1 MICEKCG
8 KNNPDVAAFCR
19 FCGNPLQNA
28 AGAAAYGANL
38 GEAHTDSSRNAP
50 ASNYYPAANSS
61 RNAPVSEYDP
71 AANSSRNA
79 PVSEYDPAANYGERR
94 VSAAHARLMNM
105 ENKRAAAGNPRGY
118 AGGNPNGYNSYG
130 GGPQAGNP
138 NGYNSYGGGPQAGNP
153 NGYSSYGGG
162 PQAGNPNGYN
172 TYGGGP
178 QAGNPNGYNTYGGGQ
193 NAGNPNTRGPYRG
206 SPNAM
211 GPNGRNPYDGSAAGV
226 RKSLAPSKWLFLLIG
241 EAVAAFI
248 IFVVVITLFSGNGTA
263 DATAER
269 YFISLVN
276 GNYKNAFS
284 CMDLEEDDFINN
296 KELEFAMSSYDFSRV
311 DNYKLEK
318 ANVNY
323 EYSNAY
329 RNNDDE
335 LGKTCVILF
344 RNKGD
349 SYDSRFDINMVKSG
363 KSGKWYVSSGDLITE
378 NFGIMIPVGASLKI
392 DEINVPDK
400 YAKVQKD
407 EYSGAE
413 YLVYT
418 IPRIFRGQHYISVI
432 RDGFQEYRNMYFVD
446 GRDYHCDM
454 TDQMLSRETMEKINA
469 LAVTNMQKIYQAALN
484 KQGFETIADLFT
496 SDPEKLGDIESEYN
510 DLVARMNSEDDWVS
524 SLDIQEI
531 TAESDAENPSSN
543 LSFSCSGNCHKKN
556 YSGEIEDQTGEAD
569 CNMSFNFKLEN
580 ENWVQTNL
588 GCRYIYF

>member
-71 AANSSRNA
+71 AAYSSRNA

-138 NGYNSYGGGPQAGNP
+138 NGYN
-153 NGYSSYGGG
+153 
-162 PQAGNPNGYN
+162 
-172 TYGGGP
+172 TYGGG
-178 QAGNPNGYNTYGGGQ
+178 QNAGNPNGYNTYGGGQ

-407 EYSGAE
+407 EYSGTE

-496 SDPEKLGDIESEYN
+496 SDPEKLGDIESEYH
-510 DLVARMNSEDDWVS
+510 DLVSRMNSEDYWVS

-531 TAESDAENPSSN
+531 TAESDAEDPSSN

>member
-50 ASNYYPAANSS
+50 VSNYYPAPNSS

-71 AANSSRNA
+71 AAYSSRNA

-118 AGGNPNGYNSYG
+118 AGGNPNGYNS
-130 GGPQAGNP
+130 
-138 NGYNSYGGGPQAGNP
+138 
-153 NGYSSYGGG
+153 
-162 PQAGNPNGYN
+162 
-172 TYGGGP
+172 YGGGP

-407 EYSGAE
+407 EYSGTE

-510 DLVARMNSEDDWVS
+510 DLVSRMNSEDYWVS

-543 LSFSCSGNCHKKN
+543 LTFSCSGNCHRKN

>member
-50 ASNYYPAANSS
+50 VSNYYPA
-61 RNAPVSEYDP
+61 P
-71 AANSSRNA
+71 NSSRNA

-118 AGGNPNGYNSYG
+118 AGGNPNGYNS
-130 GGPQAGNP
+130 
-138 NGYNSYGGGPQAGNP
+138 
-153 NGYSSYGGG
+153 
-162 PQAGNPNGYN
+162 
-172 TYGGGP
+172 YGGGP

-407 EYSGAE
+407 EYSGTE

-510 DLVARMNSEDDWVS
+510 DLVSRMNSEDYWVS

-543 LSFSCSGNCHKKN
+543 LSFSCSGNCHRKN

>member
-71 AANSSRNA
+71 AAYSSRNA

-130 GGPQAGNP
+130 GGQN
-138 NGYNSYGGGPQAGNP
+138 
-153 NGYSSYGGG
+153 
-162 PQAGNPNGYN
+162 
-172 TYGGGP
+172 
-178 QAGNPNGYNTYGGGQ
+178 AGNPNGYNTYGGGQ

-206 SPNAM
+206 RPNAM
-211 GPNGRNPYDGSAAGV
+211 GPNGRNPYDGSAAGA

-469 LAVTNMQKIYQAALN
+469 LAVTNMQIIYQAALN

-510 DLVARMNSEDDWVS
+510 DLVSRMNSEDYWVS

-543 LSFSCSGNCHKKN
+543 LTFSCSGNCHRKN

>member
-61 RNAPVSEYDP
+61 RNAPVSNYYP
-71 AANSSRNA
+71 APNSSRNA
-79 PVSEYDPAANYGERR
+79 PVSEYDPAAYSSRNASVSEYDPAANYGERR

-118 AGGNPNGYNSYG
+118 AGGNPNGYNTYG
-130 GGPQAGNP
+130 GGQN
-138 NGYNSYGGGPQAGNP
+138 
-153 NGYSSYGGG
+153 
-162 PQAGNPNGYN
+162 AGNPNGYN
-172 TYGGGP
+172 TYR
-178 QAGNPNGYNTYGGGQ
+178 GGQ

-206 SPNAM
+206 RPNAM
-211 GPNGRNPYDGSAAGV
+211 GPNGRNPYDGSAAGA
-226 RKSLAPSKWLFLLIG
+226 RKSLASSKWLFLLIG

-284 CMDLEEDDFINN
+284 CMDLEEDDFINY

-378 NFGIMIPVGASLKI
+378 NFGIVIPVGASLKI

-418 IPRIFRGQHYISVI
+418 IPRIFRGQHYISVT

-510 DLVARMNSEDDWVS
+510 DLVSRMNSEDYWVS

-543 LSFSCSGNCHKKN
+543 LTFSCSGNCHRKN

>member
-71 AANSSRNA
+71 AAYSSRNA

-138 NGYNSYGGGPQAGNP
+138 NGY
-153 NGYSSYGGG
+153 SS
-162 PQAGNPNGYN
+162 
-172 TYGGGP
+172 YGGGP

-284 CMDLEEDDFINN
+284 CMDLEEDDFINY

-378 NFGIMIPVGASLKI
+378 NFGIVIPVGASLKI

-510 DLVARMNSEDDWVS
+510 DLVSRMNSEDYWVS

-531 TAESDAENPSSN
+531 TAESDAEDPSSN
-543 LSFSCSGNCHKKN
+543 LSFSCSGNCHRKN

-569 CNMSFNFKLEN
+569 CNMSFNFKLAN

>member
-71 AANSSRNA
+71 AAYSSRNA

-138 NGYNSYGGGPQAGNP
+138 NGYN
-153 NGYSSYGGG
+153 
-162 PQAGNPNGYN
+162 
-172 TYGGGP
+172 TYGGG
-178 QAGNPNGYNTYGGGQ
+178 QNAGNPNGYNTYGGGQ

-211 GPNGRNPYDGSAAGV
+211 GPNGRNPYDGSAAGA
-226 RKSLAPSKWLFLLIG
+226 RKSLASSKWLFLLIG

-378 NFGIMIPVGASLKI
+378 NFGIVIPVGASLKI

-407 EYSGAE
+407 EYSGTE

-469 LAVTNMQKIYQAALN
+469 LAVTNMQIIYQAALN

-510 DLVARMNSEDDWVS
+510 DLVSRMNSEDYWVS

>member
-61 RNAPVSEYDP
+61 RNAPVSNYYP
-71 AANSSRNA
+71 APNSSRNA

-118 AGGNPNGYNSYG
+118 AGGNPNGYNTYG
-130 GGPQAGNP
+130 GGQN
-138 NGYNSYGGGPQAGNP
+138 AGNP
-153 NGYSSYGGG
+153 NGYSS
-162 PQAGNPNGYN
+162 
-172 TYGGGP
+172 
-178 QAGNPNGYNTYGGGQ
+178 YGGGQ

-378 NFGIMIPVGASLKI
+378 NFGIVIPVGASLKI

-469 LAVTNMQKIYQAALN
+469 LAVTNMQTIYQAALN

-510 DLVARMNSEDDWVS
+510 DLVSRMNSEDYWVS

-543 LSFSCSGNCHKKN
+543 LTFSCSGNCHRKN

>member
-61 RNAPVSEYDP
+61 RNAPVSNYYP
-71 AANSSRNA
+71 APNSSRNA

-118 AGGNPNGYNSYG
+118 AGGNPNGYN
-130 GGPQAGNP
+130 
-138 NGYNSYGGGPQAGNP
+138 
-153 NGYSSYGGG
+153 SYGGG

-407 EYSGAE
+407 EYSGTE

-510 DLVARMNSEDDWVS
+510 DLVSRMNSEDYWVS

>member
-79 PVSEYDPAANYGERR
+79 PVSEYDPAAYSSRNAPVSEYDPAAYSSWNAPVSEYDPAANYGERR

-118 AGGNPNGYNSYG
+118 AGGNPNGYNS
-130 GGPQAGNP
+130 N
-138 NGYNSYGGGPQAGNP
+138 
-153 NGYSSYGGG
+153 GGG

-172 TYGGGP
+172 TYR
-178 QAGNPNGYNTYGGGQ
+178 GGQ
-193 NAGNPNTRGPYRG
+193 NAGNPNTRREYRG

-211 GPNGRNPYDGSAAGV
+211 GPNGRNPYDGSAAGA

-407 EYSGAE
+407 EYSGTE

-510 DLVARMNSEDDWVS
+510 DLVSRMNSEDYWVS

-543 LSFSCSGNCHKKN
+543 LTFSCSGNCHRKN

>member
-50 ASNYYPAANSS
+50 ASNYYPASNSSRNAPVSNYYPAPNSS

-71 AANSSRNA
+71 AAYSSRNA

-130 GGPQAGNP
+130 GGQN
-138 NGYNSYGGGPQAGNP
+138 
-153 NGYSSYGGG
+153 
-162 PQAGNPNGYN
+162 
-172 TYGGGP
+172 
-178 QAGNPNGYNTYGGGQ
+178 AGNPNGYNTYGGGQ

-349 SYDSRFDINMVKSG
+349 FYDSRFDINMVKSG

-378 NFGIMIPVGASLKI
+378 NFGIVIPVGASLKI

-418 IPRIFRGQHYISVI
+418 IPRIFRGQHYISVT

-510 DLVARMNSEDDWVS
+510 DLVSRMNSEDYWVS

-543 LSFSCSGNCHKKN
+543 LTFSCSGNCHRKN

>member
-28 AGAAAYGANL
+28 AGATAYGANL

-61 RNAPVSEYDP
+61 RNAPVSNYYPAPNSSRNAPVSEYDP
-71 AANSSRNA
+71 AAYSSRNA

-130 GGPQAGNP
+130 GGQN
-138 NGYNSYGGGPQAGNP
+138 
-153 NGYSSYGGG
+153 
-162 PQAGNPNGYN
+162 
-172 TYGGGP
+172 
-178 QAGNPNGYNTYGGGQ
+178 AGNPNGYNTYGGGQ

-211 GPNGRNPYDGSAAGV
+211 GSNGRNPYDGSAAGV

-378 NFGIMIPVGASLKI
+378 NFGIVIPVGASLKI

-407 EYSGAE
+407 EYSGTE

-510 DLVARMNSEDDWVS
+510 DLVSRMNSEDYWVS

-543 LSFSCSGNCHKKN
+543 LTFSCSGNCHRKN

>member
-71 AANSSRNA
+71 AAYSSRNA

-130 GGPQAGNP
+130 DGQN
-138 NGYNSYGGGPQAGNP
+138 
-153 NGYSSYGGG
+153 
-162 PQAGNPNGYN
+162 
-172 TYGGGP
+172 
-178 QAGNPNGYNTYGGGQ
+178 AGNPNGYNTYGGGQ

-206 SPNAM
+206 RPNAM
-211 GPNGRNPYDGSAAGV
+211 GPNGRNPYDGSAAGA

-263 DATAER
+263 DKTAER

-469 LAVTNMQKIYQAALN
+469 LAVTNMQIIYQAALN

-510 DLVARMNSEDDWVS
+510 DLVSRMNSEDYWVS

-543 LSFSCSGNCHKKN
+543 LTFSCSGNCHRKN

>member
-71 AANSSRNA
+71 AAYSSRNA

-118 AGGNPNGYNSYG
+118 AGGNPNGYNS
-130 GGPQAGNP
+130 
-138 NGYNSYGGGPQAGNP
+138 
-153 NGYSSYGGG
+153 
-162 PQAGNPNGYN
+162 
-172 TYGGGP
+172 YGGGP

-510 DLVARMNSEDDWVS
+510 DLVSRMNSEDYWVS

-569 CNMSFNFKLEN
+569 CNMSFSFKLEN

>member
-71 AANSSRNA
+71 AAYSSRNA

-130 GGPQAGNP
+130 GGQN
-138 NGYNSYGGGPQAGNP
+138 
-153 NGYSSYGGG
+153 
-162 PQAGNPNGYN
+162 
-172 TYGGGP
+172 
-178 QAGNPNGYNTYGGGQ
+178 AGNPNGYNTYGGGQ

-211 GPNGRNPYDGSAAGV
+211 GPNGRNPYDGSAAGA

-335 LGKTCVILF
+335 LGKTCAILF

-510 DLVARMNSEDDWVS
+510 DLVSRMNSEDYWVS

-569 CNMSFNFKLEN
+569 CNMSFSFKLEN

>member
-71 AANSSRNA
+71 AAYSSRNA

-118 AGGNPNGYNSYG
+118 AGGNPNGYNS
-130 GGPQAGNP
+130 
-138 NGYNSYGGGPQAGNP
+138 
-153 NGYSSYGGG
+153 
-162 PQAGNPNGYN
+162 
-172 TYGGGP
+172 YGGGP

-378 NFGIMIPVGASLKI
+378 NFGIVIPVGASLKI

-510 DLVARMNSEDDWVS
+510 DLVSRMNSEDYWVS

-569 CNMSFNFKLEN
+569 CNMSFSFKLEN

>member
-71 AANSSRNA
+71 AAYSSRNA

-138 NGYNSYGGGPQAGNP
+138 NGYN
-153 NGYSSYGGG
+153 
-162 PQAGNPNGYN
+162 
-172 TYGGGP
+172 
-178 QAGNPNGYNTYGGGQ
+178 TYGGGQ

-211 GPNGRNPYDGSAAGV
+211 GPNGRNPYDGSAAGA

-378 NFGIMIPVGASLKI
+378 NFGIVIPVGASLKI

-407 EYSGAE
+407 EYSGTE

-469 LAVTNMQKIYQAALN
+469 LAVTNMQIIYQAALN

-510 DLVARMNSEDDWVS
+510 DLVSRMNSEDYWVS

-543 LSFSCSGNCHKKN
+543 LTFSCSGNCHRKN

>member
-71 AANSSRNA
+71 AAYSSRNA

-138 NGYNSYGGGPQAGNP
+138 NGYNTYGGGQN
-153 NGYSSYGGG
+153 
-162 PQAGNPNGYN
+162 AGNPNGYN
-172 TYGGGP
+172 SYGGSP
-178 QAGNPNGYNTYGGGQ
+178 Q
-193 NAGNPNTRGPYRG
+193 AGNPNTRGPYRG

-211 GPNGRNPYDGSAAGV
+211 GPNGRNPYDGSAAGA

-378 NFGIMIPVGASLKI
+378 NFGIVIPVGASLKI

-407 EYSGAE
+407 EYSGTE

-510 DLVARMNSEDDWVS
+510 DLVSRMNSEDYWVS

>member
-28 AGAAAYGANL
+28 AGATAYGANL

-71 AANSSRNA
+71 AAYSSRNA

-130 GGPQAGNP
+130 GGQN
-138 NGYNSYGGGPQAGNP
+138 
-153 NGYSSYGGG
+153 
-162 PQAGNPNGYN
+162 
-172 TYGGGP
+172 
-178 QAGNPNGYNTYGGGQ
+178 AGNPNGYNTYGGGQ

-211 GPNGRNPYDGSAAGV
+211 GSNGRNPYDGSAAGV

-378 NFGIMIPVGASLKI
+378 NFGIVIPVGASLKI

-407 EYSGAE
+407 EYSGTE

-510 DLVARMNSEDDWVS
+510 DLVSRMNSEDYWVS

-543 LSFSCSGNCHKKN
+543 LTFSCSGNCHRKN

>member
-71 AANSSRNA
+71 AAN
-79 PVSEYDPAANYGERR
+79 YGERR

-118 AGGNPNGYNSYG
+118 AGGNPNGYNS
-130 GGPQAGNP
+130 
-138 NGYNSYGGGPQAGNP
+138 
-153 NGYSSYGGG
+153 
-162 PQAGNPNGYN
+162 
-172 TYGGGP
+172 YGGGP

-284 CMDLEEDDFINN
+284 CMDLEEDDFINY

-378 NFGIMIPVGASLKI
+378 NFGIVIPVGASLKI

-469 LAVTNMQKIYQAALN
+469 LAVTNMQIIYQAALN

-510 DLVARMNSEDDWVS
+510 DLVSRMNSEDYWVS

-531 TAESDAENPSSN
+531 TAESDAEDPSSN
-543 LSFSCSGNCHKKN
+543 LSFSCSGNCHRKN

>member
-71 AANSSRNA
+71 AAYSSRNA

-130 GGPQAGNP
+130 GGQN
-138 NGYNSYGGGPQAGNP
+138 
-153 NGYSSYGGG
+153 
-162 PQAGNPNGYN
+162 
-172 TYGGGP
+172 
-178 QAGNPNGYNTYGGGQ
+178 AGNPNGYNTYGGGQ

-378 NFGIMIPVGASLKI
+378 NFGIVIPVGASLKI
-392 DEINVPDK
+392 DEVTVPDK

-469 LAVTNMQKIYQAALN
+469 LAVTNMQIIYQAALN

-496 SDPEKLGDIESEYN
+496 SDPENLWDIESEYN
-510 DLVARMNSEDDWVS
+510 DLVSRMNSEDYWVS

-569 CNMSFNFKLEN
+569 CNMSFSFKLEN

>member
-79 PVSEYDPAANYGERR
+79 PVSEYDPAAYSSRNAPVSEYDPAANYGERR

-118 AGGNPNGYNSYG
+118 AGGNPNGYNS
-130 GGPQAGNP
+130 N
-138 NGYNSYGGGPQAGNP
+138 
-153 NGYSSYGGG
+153 GGG

-178 QAGNPNGYNTYGGGQ
+178 QAGNPNGYNTYRGGQ
-193 NAGNPNTRGPYRG
+193 NAGNPNTRREYRG

-211 GPNGRNPYDGSAAGV
+211 GPNGRNPYDGSAAGA

-378 NFGIMIPVGASLKI
+378 NFGIVIPVGASLKI

-407 EYSGAE
+407 EYSGTE

-510 DLVARMNSEDDWVS
+510 DLVSRMNSEDYWVS

-543 LSFSCSGNCHKKN
+543 LTFSCSGNCHRKN

>member
-61 RNAPVSEYDP
+61 RNAPVSNYYPAPNSSRNAPVSEYDP
-71 AANSSRNA
+71 AAYSSRNA

-118 AGGNPNGYNSYG
+118 AGGNPNGYNS
-130 GGPQAGNP
+130 
-138 NGYNSYGGGPQAGNP
+138 
-153 NGYSSYGGG
+153 
-162 PQAGNPNGYN
+162 
-172 TYGGGP
+172 YGGGP

-378 NFGIMIPVGASLKI
+378 NFGIVIPVGASLKI

-407 EYSGAE
+407 EYSGTE

-510 DLVARMNSEDDWVS
+510 DLVSRMNSEDYWVS

-543 LSFSCSGNCHKKN
+543 LTFSCSGNCHRKN

>member
-71 AANSSRNA
+71 AAYSSRNA

-138 NGYNSYGGGPQAGNP
+138 NGYN
-153 NGYSSYGGG
+153 
-162 PQAGNPNGYN
+162 
-172 TYGGGP
+172 
-178 QAGNPNGYNTYGGGQ
+178 TYGGGQ
-193 NAGNPNTRGPYRG
+193 NAGNPNTRGQYRG

-211 GPNGRNPYDGSAAGV
+211 GPNGRNPYDGSAAGA

-510 DLVARMNSEDDWVS
+510 DLVSRMNSEDYWVS

-543 LSFSCSGNCHKKN
+543 LTFSCSGNCHRKN

>member
-71 AANSSRNA
+71 AAYSSRNA

-138 NGYNSYGGGPQAGNP
+138 NGY
-153 NGYSSYGGG
+153 SS
-162 PQAGNPNGYN
+162 
-172 TYGGGP
+172 YGGGP

-284 CMDLEEDDFINN
+284 CMDLEEDDFINY

-378 NFGIMIPVGASLKI
+378 NFGIVIPVGASLKI
-392 DEINVPDK
+392 DEVTVPDK

-469 LAVTNMQKIYQAALN
+469 LAVTNMQTIYQAALN

-510 DLVARMNSEDDWVS
+510 DLVSRMNSEDYWVS

>member
-50 ASNYYPAANSS
+50 ASNYYP

-71 AANSSRNA
+71 AAYSSRNA

-118 AGGNPNGYNSYG
+118 AGGNPNGYNS
-130 GGPQAGNP
+130 
-138 NGYNSYGGGPQAGNP
+138 
-153 NGYSSYGGG
+153 
-162 PQAGNPNGYN
+162 
-172 TYGGGP
+172 YGGGP

-284 CMDLEEDDFINN
+284 CMDLEEDDFINY

-318 ANVNY
+318 ANANY

-378 NFGIMIPVGASLKI
+378 NFGIVIPVGASLKI

-510 DLVARMNSEDDWVS
+510 DLVSRMNSEDYWVS

>member
-71 AANSSRNA
+71 AAYSSRNA

-138 NGYNSYGGGPQAGNP
+138 NGYN
-153 NGYSSYGGG
+153 
-162 PQAGNPNGYN
+162 
-172 TYGGGP
+172 TYGGG
-178 QAGNPNGYNTYGGGQ
+178 QNAGNPNGYNTYGGGQ

-407 EYSGAE
+407 EYSGTE

-496 SDPEKLGDIESEYN
+496 SDPEKLGDIESEYH
-510 DLVARMNSEDDWVS
+510 DLVSRMNSEDYWVS

-531 TAESDAENPSSN
+531 TAESDAEDPSSN

-580 ENWVQTNL
+580 ENWVQTIL